1 MIEPKIPLRA
11 VACLQK
17 IQSVAPAPMPLPS
30 LVVAHLPSG
39 LSTATSSKLQGAAV
53 SREHMGSHGREMCLA
68 AKSSYSHGLPSS
80 WVSPLPSCPACPN
93 ADL

>member
-39 LSTATSSKLQGAAV
+39 LSTATS
-53 SREHMGSHGREMCLA
+53 
-68 AKSSYSHGLPSS
+68 
-80 WVSPLPSCPACPN
+80 
-93 ADL
+93 